1 MFWRRISWSSWKR
14 SSNFS
19 WSRVFWNLERKD
31 FFCFGTSTG
40 VSSFISGSSFLSS
53 FLNFEKNDF
62 FSFGSSGSLVISFI
76 FFDFFFDS
84 FLAGFFVFFFVGFFM
99 GFSMT
104 SSGSSF
110 FVTHFLSFSFSEP
123 NMEGRGC
130 GVLNLFGKVGYNN
143 CFKEERG
150 FCFMLTFSDIYEAMR
165 KEKYSENLQILL
177 RNFLVE
183 VSGYFAEKK
192 EFLNREDDLF
202 SDVAIKGKKKLDNA
216 VSSFRDLLRIR
227 KKKILNL
234 AFVASQVGIS
244 KKDFENLLGF
254 EKDLFEELVRA
265 LERAEKNQ
273 VGEMNGGGKEKECR
287 HRLVRFL
294 DDLPEFLN
302 AEGNPIGPFAKGE
315 VANLECE
322 IVPVLEGDKKI
333 EIIDY

>member
-1 MFWRRISWSSWKR
+1 MR
-14 SSNFS
+14 
-19 WSRVFWNLERKD
+19 
-31 FFCFGTSTG
+31 
-40 VSSFISGSSFLSS
+40 
-53 FLNFEKNDF
+53 
-62 FSFGSSGSLVISFI
+62 
-76 FFDFFFDS
+76 
-84 FLAGFFVFFFVGFFM
+84 
-99 GFSMT
+99 
-104 SSGSSF
+104 
-110 FVTHFLSFSFSEP
+110 
-123 NMEGRGC
+123 
-130 GVLNLFGKVGYNN
+130 YNN

-165 KEKYSENLQILL
+165 KEKYSENLQILSQ
-177 RNFLVE
+177 NFLVE

-192 EFLNREDDLF
+192 EFLNKEDDLF

-273 VGEMNGGGKEKECR
+273 VADMNGGGKEKECR

-294 DDLPEFLN
+294 DDLPEFLS
-302 AEGNPIGPFAKGE
+302 AEGNPVGPFAKGE

-322 IVPVLEGDKKI
+322 IVGVLEGDKKI